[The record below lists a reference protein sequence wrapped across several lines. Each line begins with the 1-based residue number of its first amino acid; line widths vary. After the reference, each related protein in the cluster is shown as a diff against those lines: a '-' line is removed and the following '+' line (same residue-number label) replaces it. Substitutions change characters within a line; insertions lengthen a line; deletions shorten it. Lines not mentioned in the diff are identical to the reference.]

1 MTVAVD
7 DANNILQIGS
17 VMKYEQPRKSPSFNV
32 KGTVFID
39 NVSTAVT
46 NYVAKVVF
54 HSKSKLSTVFG
65 RQRGRVPYR
74 VRGQDPVVYGLQSPV
89 VSLSFVQDLNT
100 GLLFIYKLPMAHFFP
115 TKIF

>member
-54 HSKSKLSTVFG
+54 HSKSKLSSVWTAERASPLSGQRAGSSSLWTTVTCG
-65 RQRGRVPYR
+65 V
-74 VRGQDPVVYGLQSPV
+74 
-89 VSLSFVQDLNT
+89 T
-100 GLLFIYKLPMAHFFP
+100 LLCSGSEHRPFIYL
-115 TKIF
+115 